1 MYVLCS
7 VISPFAQS
15 YMYMYV
21 CVHVY
26 FFFEQYHCPPPPPR
40 PLLQSFSFAVL
51 GQTLSIR
58 VIACCGIIVSGF
70 LLGLKEEDSSVD
82 NLSILG
88 VVSGVVASLCVAL
101 YAIFTKRV
109 LPNVDNNIWRLQYYN
124 NLNAL
129 LLLLPLIFI
138 TGEVVQLYHFPYWT
152 DVYVWMLLIVAGV
165 FGIAIGYV
173 TALQIQVTSPLTH
186 NVSGTAKACAQTILA
201 CVVYSEA
208 KPFWWWISNVM
219 VLGGSSAYTY
229 VRMLEMKSSSKEQHQ
244 QTAPSVGND
253 RSGPGDVKLTIVN
266 DESES

>member
-1 MYVLCS
+1 M
-7 VISPFAQS
+7 
-15 YMYMYV
+15 
-21 CVHVY
+21 
-26 FFFEQYHCPPPPPR
+26 
-40 PLLQSFSFAVL
+40 
-51 GQTLSIR
+51 
-58 VIACCGIIVSGF
+58 SGF
-70 LLGLKEEDSSVD
+70 LLGLKEEDQSVE

-88 VVSGVVASLCVAL
+88 VASGVLASLCVAL

-129 LLLLPLIFI
+129 LLLLPLIVI
-138 TGEVVQLYHFPYWT
+138 TGEVSVLRAFPYWT
-152 DVYVWMLLIVAGV
+152 SPYFWALIITAGL

-208 KPFWWWISNVM
+208 KPFWWWVSNAM

-229 VRMLEMKSSSKEQHQ
+229 VRMLEMKLTAKEEQHKSS
-244 QTAPSVGND
+244 AAGN
-253 RSGPGDVKLTIVN
+253 SSTNLGDEKLTIEN
-266 DESES
+266 AEDESQ